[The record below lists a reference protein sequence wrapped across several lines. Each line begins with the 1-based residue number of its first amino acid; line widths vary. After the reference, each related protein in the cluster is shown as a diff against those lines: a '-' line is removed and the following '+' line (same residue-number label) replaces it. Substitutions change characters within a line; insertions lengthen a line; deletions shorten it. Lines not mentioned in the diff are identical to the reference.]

1 MEKRQE
7 IYELQ
12 DVPNPSCGSEPHA
25 SLTAAKWSRLTYT
38 STDPHSN
45 DYEQHDAKTRE
56 RLALEIYTQ
65 ARLASEWL
73 KQKNGERR
81 LAALSRQTGP
91 NVVWI
96 WAIAMMAV
104 LSGGVLVL
112 LH

>member
-38 STDPHSN
+38 NTDPPSN